1 MRSVF
6 DSYFLRAA
14 LAIERATGLDSASI
28 SPGTRLVDVLALGG
42 LDRLRLAVCLE
53 EAFGLE
59 LSDDVLRRFVTVADI
74 ARYFSHHCFTD
85 HEFPLPVATF
95 TQPSIA
101 SDCRAGPPGAPSRT

>member
-6 DSYFLRAA
+6 DSYLLRAA
-14 LAIERATGLDSASI
+14 LAIERATGLDAATI
-28 SPGTRLVDVLALGG
+28 SPGTGLVDDLELGR

-59 LSDDVLRRFVTVADI
+59 LSDDVLKRFVTVADI

-85 HEFPLPVATF
+85 HEFPLPLVTF
-95 TQPSIA
+95 TPPIA
-101 SDCRAGPPGAPSRT
+101 SDCRAGPLGGPS